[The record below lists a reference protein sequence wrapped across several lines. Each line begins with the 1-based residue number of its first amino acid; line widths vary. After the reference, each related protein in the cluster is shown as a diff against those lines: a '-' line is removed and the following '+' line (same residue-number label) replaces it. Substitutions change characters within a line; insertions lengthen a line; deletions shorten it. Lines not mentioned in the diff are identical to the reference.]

1 MVVLVLVWF
10 GVVWLLG
17 WVWFGFGCGLVA
29 GFFREAQDLKGM
41 PFEVEGGGGG
51 LEYDGGGGGGLED
64 EGGVGGGGFEG
75 QLGYR
80 LHTWISA
87 PQPGY
92 RFLTWISASQHGYR
106 LRTWISAPNLA
117 FGSKY

>member
-1 MVVLVLVWF
+1 
-10 GVVWLLG
+10 
-17 WVWFGFGCGLVA
+17 
-29 GFFREAQDLKGM
+29 M

-92 RFLTWISASQHGYR
+92 RLITRGPRSQSLLLGILIRGPHKNHYYC
-106 LRTWISAPNLA
+106 
-117 FGSKY
+117 GS